1 MHIAGL
7 PNLFVIRGAAQF
19 AGFEAEYMYTAYTNC
34 VKLQFGNML
43 RHVVNVLVHA
53 DTDIQALRRR
63 MGNQSEDEIQR
74 AIKAE
79 VRQPINRLKES
90 LQFMRADDRMH
101 SASTIAAREQL
112 QPLFDLY
119 GMLPALP
126 DEGIY
131 YDAVANPIGHLG
143 GYYTLAKIL
152 KDNGHRPFQCF
163 PLRTGWI
170 PAHIT
175 VDATIAR
182 CNILNSDKPR
192 YGRFRGTWAQ
202 IVKLSSKPFHTR
214 NGCKFRGTVKTNGV
228 TVSIVKSSEPLKT
241 SKRKATTDSSDDIEY
256 VHNIPQEEL
265 CQLRESMVFAD
276 PGRRQLFYAMG
287 ENSTSDVPMVFRSTA
302 AEHMRTTK
310 KQQEVREKAKTD
322 DVHAAERDLATVSC
336 HALNLGD
343 YEDYIRK
350 RAEHWKTMSDFY
362 ANTKT
367 IPPNEDHRRQ
377 REERHQKRHQ
387 EWKPW
392 NERQQQQQER
402 QQRNQ
407 EKQRNGRM
415 RQQLIQEEHQDR
427 LDIKREHGAAYR
439 RRKHDL

>member
-1 MHIAGL
+1 MASDVNVDVVKVPLRVIGWKGEHLKRLEELVKISHTWVTHAYQFARYILLKEFTSSSGTVRPSTLYDDISVDFFLECLLRLTDAKRLPVNPKRVIARQLALLHRQEYMHIAGL

-119 GMLPALP
+119 SMLPALP

-152 KDNGHRPFQCF
+152 KDNGHHPFQCF

-170 PAHIT
+170 PAHI
-175 VDATIAR
+175 VVY
-182 CNILNSDKPR
+182 S
-192 YGRFRGTWAQ
+192 
-202 IVKLSSKPFHTR
+202 
-214 NGCKFRGTVKTNGV
+214 
-228 TVSIVKSSEPLKT
+228 
-241 SKRKATTDSSDDIEY
+241 
-256 VHNIPQEEL
+256 
-265 CQLRESMVFAD
+265 
-276 PGRRQLFYAMG
+276 
-287 ENSTSDVPMVFRSTA
+287 
-302 AEHMRTTK
+302 
-310 KQQEVREKAKTD
+310 
-322 DVHAAERDLATVSC
+322 
-336 HALNLGD
+336 
-343 YEDYIRK
+343 
-350 RAEHWKTMSDFY
+350 
-362 ANTKT
+362 
-367 IPPNEDHRRQ
+367 
-377 REERHQKRHQ
+377 
-387 EWKPW
+387 
-392 NERQQQQQER
+392 
-402 QQRNQ
+402 
-407 EKQRNGRM
+407 
-415 RQQLIQEEHQDR
+415 
-427 LDIKREHGAAYR
+427 
-439 RRKHDL
+439 